1 MRGLYDL
8 LIMYHD
14 INTKVI
20 ELDPTTARSFKAFT
34 ELLTKIIDI
43 LDAIMIDFDQ
53 KQVKE
58 IQSST
63 QVATDIF
70 KKDDISLWKYF
81 EYHQAV
87 SSSDTGQ
94 KPLPLL
100 NGIPIIKT
108 DQIAR

>member
-53 KQVKE
+53 K
-58 IQSST
+58 
-63 QVATDIF
+63 
-70 KKDDISLWKYF
+70 
-81 EYHQAV
+81 
-87 SSSDTGQ
+87 
-94 KPLPLL
+94 
-100 NGIPIIKT
+100 
-108 DQIAR
+108 